1 MLEIFF
7 HVLKYEANVKGVCVH
22 AHALGVVEI
31 VEIGGGYEAE
41 S

>member
-7 HVLKYEANVKGVCVH
+7 HVLKYEANIKGVCVH
-22 AHALGVVEI
+22 ARTLGVVEI
-31 VEIGGGYEAE
+31 VVIGRGYEAE